1 MKNIAFYIA
10 SRYLLSRKGSTA
22 VTFITWLAAGAMT
35 VAVTAMFVIIS
46 VFSGLEDLNKDLISN
61 LHADLTLKSTTGKT
75 MKDFDRISSILKNNK
90 DISHF
95 SRVIEEKVYISYN
108 GKGDIAYLRGVDS
121 AYTQVN
127 PIDKDVFYGSYPSF
141 KYSNEVLMENSL
153 DNRLSIP
160 VPSKTSSATLFMPK
174 PGTGII
180 NKEEDIYN
188 KKDILVTGV
197 FPGKDQLDNYIIA
210 PVELTEELL
219 GLPKHSAYQVVI
231 KLKNPENADAVKQQL
246 MSSLGEPI
254 RGEKAPSGQKIE
266 IKTKQEENAAFW
278 KMINTEKLFIYLIF
292 ALVIFITTFNLA
304 GAIIILQL
312 DKKEQAKSL
321 VSLGFPLSHLRQVYF
336 YTGVLI
342 VILGIVS
349 GLILGTVLCYFQQ
362 YTEFFRANE
371 TLPFPVKIVGK
382 NYLTVSVTAAL
393 LGFGISWVFSK
404 ISKDY
409 ITKN

>member
-10 SRYLLSRKGSTA
+10 SRYLLSKKGSTA
-22 VTFITWLAAGAMT
+22 VTFITWLAVGAMT

-46 VFSGLEDLNKDLISN
+46 VFSGLEDLNKELISN
-61 LHADLTLKSTTGKT
+61 LHADLTIKSNSGKT
-75 MKDFDRISSILKNNK
+75 LKDFDNINTILKNNK
-90 DISHF
+90 EISHF

-121 AYTQVN
+121 AYTKVN
-127 PIDKDVFYGSYPSF
+127 PIDKDIFYGAYPGF

-160 VPSKTSSATLFMPK
+160 VPSNSDYATLFMPK

-210 PVELTEELL
+210 PIELTEELL
-219 GLPKHSAYQVVI
+219 NLPKHSTYQIVI
-231 KLKNPENADAVKQQL
+231 KLKNPDNTNLVKQQL
-246 MSSLGEPI
+246 LSSLG
-254 RGEKAPSGQKIE
+254 KNVD
-266 IKTKQEENAAFW
+266 IKTKEEENAAFW

-312 DKKEQAKSL
+312 DKKQQAKSL
-321 VSLGFPLSHLRQVYF
+321 VSLGLPLSHLRQIYF
-336 YTGVLI
+336 YTGILI
-342 VILGIVS
+342 VVLGIIS
-349 GLILGTVLCYFQQ
+349 GLILGTALCFFQQ
-362 YTEFFRANE
+362 YTEFFKANE

-382 NYLTVSVTAAL
+382 NYLIVAVTAAL
-393 LGFGISWVFSK
+393 FGFGISWVFSK

>member
-10 SRYLLSRKGSTA
+10 SRYLLAKKGSTA
-22 VTFITWLAAGAMT
+22 VTFITWLSAGAMT

-61 LHADLTLKSTTGKT
+61 LHADLTLKSISGKT
-75 MKDFDRISSILKNNK
+75 IKNLDKVNKTLSSNK
-90 DISHF
+90 EVSSF
-95 SRVIEEKVYISYN
+95 SRVIEEKIYISFN

-121 AYTQVN
+121 AYVKVN
-127 PIDKDVFYGSYPSF
+127 PINKDVFYGTYPSF

-160 VPSKTSSATLFMPK
+160 VDSSNHYATVFMPK

-197 FPGKDQLDNYIIA
+197 FPGKDQLDNYIIS
-210 PVELTEELL
+210 PIELTEELL
-219 GLPKHSAYQVVI
+219 SLPKKSAYQIVI
-231 KLKNPENADAVKQQL
+231 KLKNPENADAVKQNL
-246 MSSLGEPI
+246 LSALG
-254 RGEKAPSGQKIE
+254 KSIE
-266 IKTKQEENAAFW
+266 IKTKEEENAAFW
-278 KMINTEKLFIYLIF
+278 KMINTEKMFIYLIF

-321 VSLGFPLSHLRQVYF
+321 ISLGFPLSHLRRTYF
-336 YTGVLI
+336 YTGILI
-342 VILGIVS
+342 VLSGVFT
-349 GLILGTVLCYFQQ
+349 GLIVGTALCYFQL

-371 TLPFPVKIVGK
+371 VLPFPVKIVGK
-382 NYLTVSVTAAL
+382 NYFIVALTASL
-393 LGFGISWVFSK
+393 FGIAISWFFSK
-404 ISKDY
+404 ISKEY

>member
-10 SRYLLSRKGSTA
+10 SRYLLAKKGSTA
-22 VTFITWLAAGAMT
+22 VTFITWLAVGAMT

-61 LHADLTLKSTTGKT
+61 LHADLTLKSTSGKT
-75 MKDFDRISSILKNNK
+75 IKNLDKVNTALSANK
-90 DISHF
+90 EIKSF
-95 SRVIEEKVYISYN
+95 SRVIEEKVYISFN

-121 AYTQVN
+121 AYIKVN
-127 PIDKDVFYGSYPSF
+127 PINKDIFYGTYPSF

-160 VPSKTSSATLFMPK
+160 VDSSNNYATIFMPK

-188 KKDILVTGV
+188 KRDISVTGV
-197 FPGKDQLDNYIIA
+197 FPGKDQLDSYIIS
-210 PVELTEELL
+210 PIELTEELL
-219 GLPKHSAYQVVI
+219 SLPKKSAYQIVI
-231 KLKNPENADAVKQQL
+231 KLKNPENADAVKQNL
-246 MSSLGEPI
+246 LTSLG
-254 RGEKAPSGQKIE
+254 KTIE
-266 IKTKQEENAAFW
+266 IKTKEEENAAFW

-321 VSLGFPLSHLRQVYF
+321 ISLGFPLSHLRMTYF
-336 YTGVLI
+336 YTGILI
-342 VILGIVS
+342 VISGVIT
-349 GLILGTVLCYFQQ
+349 GLICGTALCYFQL

-371 TLPFPVKIVGK
+371 VLPFPVKIVGK
-382 NYLTVSVTAAL
+382 NYLIVALTASV
-393 LGFGISWVFSK
+393 FGIAISWFFSK
-404 ISKDY
+404 ISKEY
-409 ITKN
+409 ITKS

>member
-10 SRYLLSRKGSTA
+10 SRYLLSKKGSTA
-22 VTFITWLAAGAMT
+22 VTFITWLAVGAMT

-46 VFSGLEDLNKDLISN
+46 VFSGLEDLNKELISN
-61 LHADLTLKSTTGKT
+61 LHADLTLKSSSGKT
-75 MKDFDRISSILKNNK
+75 LKDFDKINSVLKNNK
-90 DISHF
+90 EISNF

-121 AYTQVN
+121 AYTKVN
-127 PIDKDVFYGSYPSF
+127 PINKDVFYGAYPSF

-160 VPSKTSSATLFMPK
+160 VPSSSDYATIFMPK

-188 KKDILVTGV
+188 KKDILVSGV
-197 FPGKDQLDNYIIA
+197 FAGKDQLDNYIIA

-219 GLPKHSAYQVVI
+219 NLPKHSAYQIVI
-231 KLKNPENADAVKQQL
+231 KLKNPENTDSVKQQL
-246 MSSLGEPI
+246 ISSLG
-254 RGEKAPSGQKIE
+254 KNIE
-266 IKTKQEENAAFW
+266 VKTKEEENAAFW

-321 VSLGFPLSHLRQVYF
+321 ISLGFPLSHLRQVYF

-342 VILGIVS
+342 VVLGIIS
-349 GLILGTVLCYFQQ
+349 GLLIGTGLCYFQQ
-362 YTEFFRANE
+362 FTEFFKANE

-382 NYLTVSVTAAL
+382 NYITVAVTASL
-393 LGFGISWVFSK
+393 FGFGISWAFSK

>member
-1 MKNIAFYIA
+1 
-10 SRYLLSRKGSTA
+10 LSKKGSTA
-22 VTFITWLAAGAMT
+22 VTFITWLAVGAMT

-46 VFSGLEDLNKDLISN
+46 VFSGLEDLNKELISN
-61 LHADLTLKSTTGKT
+61 LHADLTIKSSSGKT
-75 MKDFDRISSILKNNK
+75 LKDFDKINSVLKNNK
-90 DISHF
+90 EISNF

-108 GKGDIAYLRGVDS
+108 GKGNIAYLRGVDS
-121 AYTQVN
+121 AYTKVN
-127 PIDKDVFYGSYPSF
+127 PINKDVFYGAYPSF

-160 VPSKTSSATLFMPK
+160 VPSSSDYATIFMPK

-188 KKDILVTGV
+188 KKDILVSGV
-197 FPGKDQLDNYIIA
+197 FAGKDQLDNYIIA

-219 GLPKHSAYQVVI
+219 NLPKHSAYQIVI
-231 KLKNPENADAVKQQL
+231 KLKNPENTDSVKQQL
-246 MSSLGEPI
+246 ISSLGKNI
-254 RGEKAPSGQKIE
+254 DV
-266 IKTKQEENAAFW
+266 KTKEEENAAFW

-321 VSLGFPLSHLRQVYF
+321 ISLGFPLSHLRQVYF

-342 VILGIVS
+342 VVLGIIS
-349 GLILGTVLCYFQQ
+349 GLLIGTGLCYFQQ
-362 YTEFFRANE
+362 FTEFFKANE

-382 NYLTVSVTAAL
+382 NYITVAVTASL
-393 LGFGISWVFSK
+393 FGFGISWAFSK